1 MKKYIAIIFAI
12 LIIAQPGFSQVGQPI
27 TTTLVVNQP
36 SSTLS
41 EWANNN
47 ATITF
52 IVTKLGIMQQ
62 RVIIKAELKLSDGTV
77 IGTKDLSKAQV
88 FTLQEGTRIF
98 FAKDVLPLEITVFSG
113 TYKSTLEKT
122 GRLPSGTYQLSVQL
136 VEPGTFAAITPL
148 QNRMFNLTAPQL
160 PFLIAPVNNIL
171 LDARKSETSIIFRWT
186 PLVPRQRDQ
195 PIYRLQVFEILP
207 YQQPLQALRGNQP
220 LLDKQVQAQTQFIW
234 RPQISFSTDSIP
246 KKFIWTIQTL
256 DDRRQ
261 PIIQTSGNGESRS
274 EPFIFSVG
282 VLHK

>member
-1 MKKYIAIIFAI
+1 MKKYIALCFTVFVIS
-12 LIIAQPGFSQVGQPI
+12 QPGFSQVGQPI

-41 EWANNN
+41 EWTNNN

-52 IVTKLGIMQQ
+52 IVTKLGIVPL
-62 RVIIKAELKLSDGTV
+62 RVIIKAELKLTDGTV
-77 IGTKDLSKAQV
+77 IATKDLSKAQV

-98 FAKDVLPLEITVFSG
+98 FAKDVLPLEITLFTG

-122 GRLPSGTYQLSVQL
+122 GKLPSGTYQLSVQL

-148 QNRMFNLTAPQL
+148 QNRIFNLTSPQL
-160 PFLIAPVNNIL
+160 PFLIAPVNNTI

-186 PLVPRQRDQ
+186 PLIPRQRDQ

-220 LLDKQVQAQTQFIW
+220 LLDKQIQAQTQFIW

-256 DDRRQ
+256 DSKQQ

-274 EPFIFSVG
+274 EPFMFIVS
-282 VLHK
+282 KTYK